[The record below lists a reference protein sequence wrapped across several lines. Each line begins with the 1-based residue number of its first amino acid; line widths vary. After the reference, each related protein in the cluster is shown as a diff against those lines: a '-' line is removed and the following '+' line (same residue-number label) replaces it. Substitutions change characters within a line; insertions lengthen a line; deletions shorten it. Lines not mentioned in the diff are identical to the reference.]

1 MARIDSYSPDDN
13 IIGSDKLIGTDNA
26 TGITKNF
33 NLDSIKDWLNKSG
46 GIRIAGQSNYRFQS
60 LGSIPS
66 DRIGQTI
73 SFESFGGD
81 NTAFSDITEMV
92 FSSVSASG
100 SLTPEYISTL
110 VDKLVLISDL
120 TNSNNF
126 GVYIL
131 TSFDEIVEEP
141 TFYKAVLS
149 FAYGNGTIKA
159 DESYGFIAY
168 GLPNDGVTWGT
179 IVGSLTDQTDLVNY
193 VKAERPNYPIS
204 SPDGTSFIIVAGND
218 GTLAA
223 IPPTSTAPSITTLPT
238 ISGTLNVGET
248 LTATAGTTSG
258 IPTPTTTLQWQR
270 SDNGTTGWAD
280 ISGATGT
287 TYLLGY
293 NDEDKYI
300 RAAQTEENIL
310 GTATANSA
318 STGQIQP
325 AAFSGLLDD
334 HPNAAAAYSLRK
346 LRNFYVGDAIIV
358 RRASDNT
365 TQSIGFVNG
374 ELDTASLESF
384 CAGTDGFVT
393 TWFDQSG
400 NENDVAQ
407 TTAGYQ
413 PKIVSSGS
421 TITESAKPS
430 IDFLGNQYFPYG
442 SIAFGY
448 DANIVAVLKSDNES
462 PTGIFAVQEDAG
474 ATYGIQ
480 IWNHQGTY
488 TSWNSTTSNVLKD
501 TETATNKFAI
511 IQAGRNTIS
520 ESYMRINSVDFSIT
534 PSSQDISS
542 RDYYIGT
549 IRSNDYFYDGRM
561 SEFVVYNQ
569 NMYSDLANIETNIN
583 DFYNIY

>member
-159 DESYGFIAY
+159 DESYGFTAY

-238 ISGTLNVGET
+238 ISGTLNVGEI

-258 IPTPTTTLQWQR
+258 EPTPTTALQWQR

-287 TYLLGY
+287 TYLLAF

-300 RAAQTEENIL
+300 RVAQTEENIL

-325 AAFSGLLDD
+325 SIYDGILDLYGS
-334 HPNAAAAYSLRK
+334 AKAAYSLR
-346 LRNFYVGDAIIV
+346 LLARNYNGYSIKIRRDSDQELQDIGFSVNGQLDVLAIENFCGSANGYVHTWYDQTGANHDL
-358 RRASDNT
+358 
-365 TQSIGFVNG
+365 TQSSASAQPLIYNGTAVEQENNNPAIVYSGTQYLLDSTISSYQPNNIYIVLNKLSSTAYTYDGGSTGTARNSLGDSNWIYAGASLSGAWSNPNKQTLHNALYNSTASYAYQDSLLKAEGNAGPYPLIGFTLG
-374 ELDTASLESF
+374 SRYSL
-384 CAGTDGFVT
+384 
-393 TWFDQSG
+393 SG
-400 NENDVAQ
+400 YYFGSIQEVIVWNEN
-407 TTAGYQ
+407 
-413 PKIVSSGS
+413 KI
-421 TITESAKPS
+421 
-430 IDFLGNQYFPYG
+430 
-442 SIAFGY
+442 
-448 DANIVAVLKSDNES
+448 NER
-462 PTGIFAVQEDAG
+462 TG
-474 ATYGIQ
+474 
-480 IWNHQGTY
+480 
-488 TSWNSTTSNVLKD
+488 
-501 TETATNKFAI
+501 
-511 IQAGRNTIS
+511 
-520 ESYMRINSVDFSIT
+520 
-534 PSSQDISS
+534 
-542 RDYYIGT
+542 
-549 IRSNDYFYDGRM
+549 
-561 SEFVVYNQ
+561 
-569 NMYSDLANIETNIN
+569 IETNIN